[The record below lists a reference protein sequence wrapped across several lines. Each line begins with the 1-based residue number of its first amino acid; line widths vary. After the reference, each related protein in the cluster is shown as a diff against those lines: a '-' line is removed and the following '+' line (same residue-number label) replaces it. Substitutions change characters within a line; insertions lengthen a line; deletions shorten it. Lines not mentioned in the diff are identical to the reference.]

1 MDRVLH
7 IFLNLIRMGIG
18 FIFIYAAIPK
28 IIRPDEFAD
37 GINNYRILPY
47 FLVNLLAIGLPYVEL
62 LFGIFLFIGIRIK
75 AASFGTTLLMVVF
88 ILAVLSAWI
97 RGIDITCGCFGSGG
111 EIISLKEIGRDI
123 IFFLMS
129 IITFLKTPKWKNL

>member
-1 MDRVLH
+1 
-7 IFLNLIRMGIG
+7 MGIG

-28 IIRPDEFAD
+28 ILRPDEFAD

-62 LFGIFLFIGIRIK
+62 LFGIFLFLGKRVK
-75 AASFGTTLLMVVF
+75 AASFGTTLLMIVF
-88 ILAVLSAWI
+88 IIAVLSAWI

-111 EIISLKEIGRDI
+111 EIISYKEIVRDI
-123 IFFLMS
+123 VFLLMS
-129 IITFLKTPKWKNL
+129 LITFLKTPKWQTL

>member
-1 MDRVLH
+1 
-7 IFLNLIRMGIG
+7 MGIG

-62 LFGIFLFIGIRIK
+62 LFGLFLFIGIRIK
-75 AASFGTTLLMVVF
+75 AASLGTTLLMVVF

-111 EIISLKEIGRDI
+111 EIISIKEIARDI

-129 IITFLKTPKWKNL
+129 IITFLKTPKWKNS